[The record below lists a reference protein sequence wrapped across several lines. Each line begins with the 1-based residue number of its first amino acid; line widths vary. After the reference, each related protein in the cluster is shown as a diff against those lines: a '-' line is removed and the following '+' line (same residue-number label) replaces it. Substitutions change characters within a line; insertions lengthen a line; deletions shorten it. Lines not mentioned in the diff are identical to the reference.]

1 MRCIPD
7 DSNPGGPC
15 KVRTPQSSFQKRHRL
30 TMKRCKSGGHECVF
44 EESNRGKR
52 STRKN
57 EALAAKV
64 HKMEAALRSIGG
76 VRIIESNAAKPA

>member
-1 MRCIPD
+1 M
-7 DSNPGGPC
+7 
-15 KVRTPQSSFQKRHRL
+15 
-30 TMKRCKSGGHECVF
+30 F

-76 VRIIESNAAKPA
+76 VRDHRIECVIQYIHC

>member
-1 MRCIPD
+1 
-7 DSNPGGPC
+7 
-15 KVRTPQSSFQKRHRL
+15 
-30 TMKRCKSGGHECVF
+30 VF

-64 HKMEAALRSIGG
+64 AKMEAALRSIGG
-76 VRIIESNAAKPA
+76 VSNLNLPRWRELTRRL

>member
-1 MRCIPD
+1 M
-7 DSNPGGPC
+7 
-15 KVRTPQSSFQKRHRL
+15 Q
-30 TMKRCKSGGHECVF
+30 RCKSGGHECVF

-64 HKMEAALRSIGG
+64 AKMEAALRSIGG
-76 VRIIESNAAKPA
+76 VGTLSACNVLTLMTTGTEQPRPGQPKWLLYGPAFSDQ

>member
-1 MRCIPD
+1 MEMNT
-7 DSNPGGPC
+7 DS
-15 KVRTPQSSFQKRHRL
+15 Q
-30 TMKRCKSGGHECVF
+30 RCKSGGHECVF

-64 HKMEAALRSIGG
+64 AKMEAALRSIGG
-76 VRIIESNAAKPA
+76 VSLQSRSEAHADSVGTE